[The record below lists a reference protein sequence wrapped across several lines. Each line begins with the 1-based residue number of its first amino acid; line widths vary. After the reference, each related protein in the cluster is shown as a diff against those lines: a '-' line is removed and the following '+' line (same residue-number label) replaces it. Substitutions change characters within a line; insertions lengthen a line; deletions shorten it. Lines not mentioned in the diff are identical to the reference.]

1 MKVEQ
6 LSFFD
11 DLEMTP
17 VLKCPLIGRKVVVT
31 GSFELGKQG
40 LRNTLMKLGASD
52 VRYDKLQRNTH
63 YLLVGEAPNQEVIN
77 YWKLYVHDG
86 YNICRIDA
94 EDLRRIQNGDYA
106 TYQTAEEM
114 SKQLH
119 LTEEHIYWKA
129 PEIAT
134 LKNTR
139 AVSPLRL
146 SNDNTLYNKEIFVH
160 ISIIDKMP
168 NIAQA
173 LGCLGAYANTEIAE
187 DTDYIL
193 IPKSIP
199 QAVCQA
205 VEKYYNNSRTTT
217 FDTPFVILEDL
228 IEFLIRRLAEFPDE
242 VLEELMVNEE
252 QLAVRV

>member
-11 DLEMTP
+11 DLEMKP

-129 PEIAT
+129 PEIAN

-168 NIAQA
+168 NIAQV

-217 FDTPFVILEDL
+217 FNTPFVILEDL
-228 IEFLIRRLAEFPDE
+228 IEFLIRRVAEFPDE
-242 VLEELMVNEE
+242 VLEELMMNEE